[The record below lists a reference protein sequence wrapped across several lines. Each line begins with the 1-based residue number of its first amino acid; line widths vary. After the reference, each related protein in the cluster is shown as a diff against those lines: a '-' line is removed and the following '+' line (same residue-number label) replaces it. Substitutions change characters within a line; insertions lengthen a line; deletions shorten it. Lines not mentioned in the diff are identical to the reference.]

1 MIKNSQ
7 SHDLDSIDIFIVQLL
22 QIDGRLSNVDLARRV
37 HLSPPAT
44 HARVRR
50 LEQEGYIRTYT
61 AILDRDKMQFDL
73 LCFIQ
78 VSLQLHQIESVEGFR
93 TAIYQMPEVLECYHL
108 TGEYDYLLKVIV
120 RDRKDLERFL
130 VERLTPLTGV
140 ERIHTSIV
148 FTEIKSTTALPLDE
162 KEFMP

>member
-7 SHDLDSIDIFIVQLL
+7 SHSLDNIDIAILRLL
-22 QIDGRLSNVDLARRV
+22 QIDGRLNNVDLARQIN
-37 HLSPPAT
+37 LSPPAT
-44 HARVRR
+44 HARVKR

-78 VSLQLHQIESVEGFR
+78 VSLQLHQVESVEGFR
-93 TAIYQMPEVLECYHL
+93 TAIHQMPEVLECYHL

-120 RDRKDLERFL
+120 HDRRDLERFL
-130 VERLTPLTGV
+130 VERLTPLSGV

-148 FTEIKSTTALPLDE
+148 FTEVKSTTALPLDE
-162 KEFMP
+162 KESMQ

>member
-7 SHDLDSIDIFIVQLL
+7 SYSLDNIDIAILRLL
-22 QIDGRLSNVDLARRV
+22 QVDGRLNNVELARQIN
-37 HLSPPAT
+37 LSPPAT
-44 HARVRR
+44 HARVKR

-78 VSLQLHQIESVEGFR
+78 VSLQLHQVESVEGFR
-93 TAIYQMPEVLECYHL
+93 TAIHQMPEVLECYHL

-120 RDRKDLERFL
+120 HDRRDLERFL
-130 VERLTPLTGV
+130 VERLTPLSGV

-148 FTEIKSTTALPLDE
+148 FTEVKSTTALPLSE
-162 KEFMP
+162 KESMQ